1 MRRPRALMPPRLPS
15 ADGVAREFQMQCSGA
30 PGNTELP
37 CHGSRAPAASW
48 TPPELRVVFLRA
60 PVAASL
66 KSPFRLLG
74 PPGF

>member
-1 MRRPRALMPPRLPS
+1 MPPRLPG

-37 CHGSRAPAASW
+37 CHGSRTPVASW
-48 TPPELRVVFLRA
+48 TPPPELRVAFLRA

-66 KSPFRLLG
+66 KLPCGLLG